1 MEGLD
6 RFTRNLDWNLLKF
19 FFQIARSG
27 SIGAAAAKMNVSQ
40 PSVSV
45 ALRRLE
51 ASIGAQLFV
60 RTRTGVQLTAA
71 GRLLLK
77 DTEAMVSM
85 VAAKPLEIG
94 GITGALAGSVRVK
107 TVSHVFSPALDEGV
121 IGFKVRHPNVELSFE
136 TAPWRGVIQALTS
149 GDAMVGIG
157 FDDLRR
163 PEIDC
168 DLLTVEPVQVY
179 CGPSHPLHGTTL
191 KTLAAI
197 VDEPF
202 VTFSDGEP
210 PALAAF
216 RQKHGIGHRI
226 SGVADS
232 IYEASWMIGLGIGI
246 GLLPTPTIEA
256 APTAH
261 LWPMLAPELQPHLEV
276 LLMRRSGLQDRATR
290 VFVDLIVE
298 QIALRKPTVP
308 PKGAEG

>member
-85 VAAKPLEIG
+85 VAAKPL
-94 GITGALAGSVRVK
+94 
-107 TVSHVFSPALDEGV
+107 LDEGV

-136 TAPWRGVIQALTS
+136 AAPWRGVIQALMS
-149 GDAMVGIG
+149 GDTMVGIG
-157 FDDLRR
+157 FDDVRR

-168 DLLTVEPVQVY
+168 DLLTIEPVQVY

-191 KTLAAI
+191 KTLSAI

-210 PALAAF
+210 PVLAAF
-216 RQKHGIGHRI
+216 RQKHGIGQRI

-256 APTAH
+256 TPTVH

-276 LLMRRSGLQDRATR
+276 LLMRRSGLQDRAAR

-298 QIALRKPTVP
+298 QIALRKPLVP
-308 PKGAEG
+308 PEGAAG